1 MCYMA
6 ERARGHVGV
15 RELRQNLSVY
25 LDRVKAGESLTVTER
40 GAEVARIV
48 PMPAGGSTIDVL
60 IADGRARPAS
70 GDLVELGVPP
80 AIPGDPLSETLRRVR
95 DEEDG

>member
-6 ERARGHVGV
+6 ERAPGHVGV

-40 GAEVARIV
+40 GAEVARLV
-48 PMPAGGSTIDVL
+48 PVPAGSSTIDRL
-60 IADGRARPAS
+60 IAEGRARPPLRGPA
-70 GDLVELGVPP
+70 DLP
-80 AIPGDPLSETLRRVR
+80 APQVLDGEPLSKTLRRLR
-95 DEEDG
+95 DEEDH

>member
-1 MCYMA
+1 MS
-6 ERARGHVGV
+6 ERPPGHVGV

-40 GAEVARIV
+40 GAEVARLV
-48 PMPAGGSTIDVL
+48 PLPRGASTLDRL
-60 IADGRARPAS
+60 IAEGRARDGFGGLA
-70 GDLVELGVPP
+70 DLGMPP
-80 AIPGDPLSETLRRVR
+80 AGRGRPLSETLRDLR